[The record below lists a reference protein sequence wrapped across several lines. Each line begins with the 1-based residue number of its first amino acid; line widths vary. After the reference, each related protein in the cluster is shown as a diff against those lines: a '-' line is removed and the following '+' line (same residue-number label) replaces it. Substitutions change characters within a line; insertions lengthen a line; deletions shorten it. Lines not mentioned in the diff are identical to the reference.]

1 MRGETLERDSSK
13 ENLRNGV
20 HYGANNRKRE
30 RQIPDGRYRSDY
42 SASLRPAGR
51 PGAEWTEIRLRT
63 WAVRRGYG
71 DHRRPYRAV
80 VQLPPQLG
88 EGEADHEAGR
98 PGHGRSCPCVARR
111 VC

>member
-20 HYGANNRKRE
+20 HYGANNPKRE

-51 PGAEWTEIRLRT
+51 PGAERPEIRLRT
-63 WAVRRGYG
+63 WAVRGVHG
-71 DHRRPYRAV
+71 DHRRQYRSV
-80 VQLPPQLG
+80 VPLPGQLG
-88 EGEADHEAGR
+88 EAEADDDAGR
-98 PGHGRSCPCVARR
+98 PAHARQ
-111 VC
+111 

>member
-51 PGAEWTEIRLRT
+51 PGAERPEIRLRT
-63 WAVRRGYG
+63 WPGRGGHG
-71 DHRRPYRAV
+71 DHRRQYRSSWH
-80 VQLPPQLG
+80 LPRQPA
-88 EGEADHEAGR
+88 EGEAPTTPRALG
-98 PGHGRSCPCVARR
+98 PLPP
-111 VC
+111 